1 MIRMDNYW
9 SNFKKKIIGQKDL
22 ASIGFANIVGS
33 GISAIFWLYL
43 ASVIEPT
50 EYGEIHYFIAIAA
63 FAQIISLVGSSNVLT
78 VYTAKKIKIQATLFF
93 ISLLIGVVSTIVI
106 IVIFFRFDAGLLVL
120 GYVIFE
126 MVNAVLL
133 GRKAYTEYSKYF
145 LTQKILMLVFGIG
158 FYYLIGF
165 DGILYGLVLS
175 FVPYTVLIFREFKES
190 RIDFNLLK
198 SRKMFIINN
207 YAMGISGRMGSSIDK
222 LVVAPLLGFALLGN
236 YSLALQFFIILYV
249 IPTII
254 YKYLL
259 PQDASGN
266 PNNKLKQAAVLLS
279 VAIAG
284 FGIIL
289 FPHIIPNF
297 FPKFIEAIE
306 AIQIMSIAIIP
317 AMFSLLYTSKLLGLE
332 KSKFVLISKI
342 IATSSLII
350 GFIILGPIFGI
361 VGLASVFLL
370 TGIFEA
376 CFLFSV
382 SKIKKL

>member
-1 MIRMDNYW
+1 MDNYW
-9 SNFKKKIIGQKDL
+9 TNFKKKIIGQKDL

-93 ISLLIGVVSTIVI
+93 ISLLVGVVSTIVI

-133 GRKAYTEYSKYF
+133 GRKAYTQYSKYF

-190 RIDFNLLK
+190 RIDFSLLK
-198 SRKMFIINN
+198 SRKGFIINN
-207 YAMGISGRMGSSIDK
+207 YAMDISGRMGSSIDK

-249 IPTII
+249 IPTVI

-266 PNNKLKQAAVLLS
+266 PNNKLKQTAVLLS
-279 VAIAG
+279 VVIAG

-361 VGLASVFLL
+361 IGLAFVFLL

-376 CFLFSV
+376 CFLFSI

>member
-1 MIRMDNYW
+1 MVSYW

-22 ASIGFANIVGS
+22 ASVGFANIVGS

-43 ASVIEPT
+43 ASIIEPT
-50 EYGEIHYFIAIAA
+50 KYGEIHYFIAIAA
-63 FAQIISLVGSSNVLT
+63 FAQIISLIGSSNVLT

-93 ISLLIGVVSTIVI
+93 ISLLIAVVSTIVI

-126 MVNAVLL
+126 MINAVLL
-133 GRKAYTEYSKYF
+133 GRKNYIEYSKYF

-165 DGILYGLVLS
+165 DGVLYGLVLS
-175 FVPYTVLIFREFKES
+175 FVPYTVLIFREFKETK
-190 RIDFNLLK
+190 IDFSLLK
-198 SRKMFIINN
+198 SRKGFIASN
-207 YAMGISGRMGSSIDK
+207 YAMDISGRMGSSIDK
-222 LVVAPLLGFALLGN
+222 LIVAPLLGFALLGN

-254 YKYLL
+254 FKYLL
-259 PQDASGN
+259 PQDASNN
-266 PNNKLKQAAVLLS
+266 PNNKLKQIAILLS
-279 VAIAG
+279 VAISV
-284 FGIIL
+284 FGIIV
-289 FPHIIPNF
+289 FPHIISNF
-297 FPKFIEAIE
+297 FPKFIEMTD

-317 AMFSLLYTSKLLGLE
+317 AMLSMIYTSKLLGLE

-350 GFIILGPIFGI
+350 GFIILGPILGI
-361 VGLASVFLL
+361 VGLASVFVL
-370 TGIFEA
+370 TAVFEA
-376 CFLFSV
+376 SFLFSV
-382 SKIKKL
+382 TKIKKLI

>member
-1 MIRMDNYW
+1 MVSYW

-22 ASIGFANIVGS
+22 ASVGFANIVGS

-43 ASVIEPT
+43 ASIIEPT
-50 EYGEIHYFIAIAA
+50 KYGEIHYFIAIAA
-63 FAQIISLVGSSNVLT
+63 FAQIISLIGSSNVLT

-93 ISLLIGVVSTIVI
+93 ISLLIAVVSTIVI
-106 IVIFFRFDAGLLVL
+106 IIIFFRFDAGLLVL

-126 MVNAVLL
+126 MINAVLL
-133 GRKAYTEYSKYF
+133 GRKNYIEYSKYF

-175 FVPYTVLIFREFKES
+175 FVPYTVLIFREFKETK
-190 RIDFNLLK
+190 IDFGLLK
-198 SRKMFIINN
+198 SRKGFIVSN
-207 YAMGISGRMGSSIDK
+207 YAMDISGRMGSSIDK
-222 LVVAPLLGFALLGN
+222 LIVAPLLGFALLGN

-254 YKYLL
+254 FKYLL
-259 PQDASGN
+259 PQDASNN
-266 PNNKLKQAAVLLS
+266 PNNKLKQIAILLS
-279 VAIAG
+279 VAISV
-284 FGIIL
+284 FGIIV
-289 FPHIIPNF
+289 FPHLISNF
-297 FPKFIEAIE
+297 FPKFIEVTD

-317 AMFSLLYTSKLLGLE
+317 AMLSMIYTSKLLGLE

-350 GFIILGPIFGI
+350 GFIILGPILGI
-361 VGLASVFLL
+361 VGLASVFVL
-370 TGIFEA
+370 TAVFEA
-376 CFLFSV
+376 SFLFSV
-382 SKIKKL
+382 TKIKKLS

>member
-1 MIRMDNYW
+1 MVSYW

-22 ASIGFANIVGS
+22 ASVGFANIVGS

-43 ASVIEPT
+43 ASIIEPT
-50 EYGEIHYFIAIAA
+50 KYGEIHYFIAIAA
-63 FAQIISLVGSSNVLT
+63 FAQIISLIGSSNVLT

-93 ISLLIGVVSTIVI
+93 ISLLIAVVSTIVI

-126 MVNAVLL
+126 MINAVLL
-133 GRKAYTEYSKYF
+133 GRKNYIEYSKYF

-165 DGILYGLVLS
+165 DGVLYGLVLS
-175 FVPYTVLIFREFKES
+175 FVPYTVLIFREFKETK
-190 RIDFNLLK
+190 IDFSLLK
-198 SRKMFIINN
+198 SRKGFIASN
-207 YAMGISGRMGSSIDK
+207 YAMDISGRMGSSIDK
-222 LVVAPLLGFALLGN
+222 LIVAPLLGFALLGN

-254 YKYLL
+254 FKYLL
-259 PQDASGN
+259 PQDASNN
-266 PNNKLKQAAVLLS
+266 PNNKLKQIAILLS
-279 VAIAG
+279 VAISV
-284 FGIIL
+284 FGIIV
-289 FPHIIPNF
+289 FPHIISNF
-297 FPKFIEAIE
+297 FPKFIEMTD

-317 AMFSLLYTSKLLGLE
+317 AMLSMIYTSKLLGLE

-350 GFIILGPIFGI
+350 GFIILGPILGI
-361 VGLASVFLL
+361 VGLASVFVL
-370 TGIFEA
+370 TAVFEA
-376 CFLFSV
+376 SFLFSV
-382 SKIKKL
+382 TKIKKLS

>member
-1 MIRMDNYW
+1 MDNYW
-9 SNFKKKIIGQKDL
+9 TNFKKKIIGQKDL

-78 VYTAKKIKIQATLFF
+78 VYTAKKIKIQATFFF
-93 ISLLIGVVSTIVI
+93 ISLLVAVVSAIVI

-120 GYVIFE
+120 CYVIFE

-190 RIDFNLLK
+190 RIDFSLLK
-198 SRKMFIINN
+198 SRKGFIANN
-207 YAMGISGRMGSSIDK
+207 YAMGLSGRMGSTIDK
-222 LVVAPLLGFALLGN
+222 LIVAPLLGFMLLGN
-236 YSLALQFFIILYV
+236 YSLALQLFVILYM
-249 IPTII
+249 IPVII

-259 PQDASGN
+259 PQDASGK
-266 PNNKLKQAAVLLS
+266 PNNKLRQTAVLTS
-279 VAIAG
+279 VGIAVLG
-284 FGIIL
+284 VVL

-297 FPKFIEAIE
+297 FPKFIETID

-317 AMFSLLYTSKLLGLE
+317 ATISLLYTSKFLGLE

-342 IATSSLII
+342 IATSILIV

-361 VGLASVFLL
+361 IGLASVFVF
-370 TGIFEA
+370 TSTFEA
-376 CFLFSV
+376 SFLFSI

>member
-1 MIRMDNYW
+1 MDDYW
-9 SNFKKKIIGQKDL
+9 TNFKNKIIGQKDL
-22 ASIGFANIVGS
+22 VSIGFANIVGT

-78 VYTAKKIKIQATLFF
+78 IYTAKKIKIQATLFF
-93 ISLLIGVVSTIVI
+93 ISLLIAAVSTIVI

-165 DGILYGLVLS
+165 DGVLYGLVLS

-190 RIDFNLLK
+190 RIDFSLLK
-198 SRKMFIINN
+198 SRKGFIVNN
-207 YAMGISGRMGSSIDK
+207 YAMDISGRMGSSIDK

-249 IPTII
+249 IPTVI

-266 PNNKLKQAAVLLS
+266 LNNKLKQTAVLLS
-279 VAIAG
+279 VAIAV
-284 FGIIL
+284 FGVIL
-289 FPHIIPNF
+289 FPHVIPNF

-361 VGLASVFLL
+361 IGLASVFVSVS
-370 TGIFEA
+370 IFEA
-376 CFLFSV
+376 SFLFSIN
-382 SKIKKL
+382 KIKKL

>member
-1 MIRMDNYW
+1 MDNYW
-9 SNFKKKIIGQKDL
+9 TNFKKKIIGQKDL
-22 ASIGFANIVGS
+22 ASVGFANIVGS

-93 ISLLIGVVSTIVI
+93 ISLLVGVVSTIVI

-190 RIDFNLLK
+190 RIDFSLLK
-198 SRKMFIINN
+198 SRKGFIANN
-207 YAMGISGRMGSSIDK
+207 YAMSISGRASSTIDK
-222 LVVAPLLGFALLGN
+222 LVIAPLLGFALLGN
-236 YSLALQFFIILYV
+236 YSLALQLFVILLIV
-249 IPTII
+249 PMII

-259 PQDASGN
+259 PQDASGQSN
-266 PNNKLKQAAVLLS
+266 RKLRQVTIILSVGIAVL
-279 VAIAG
+279 
-284 FGIIL
+284 GIGL
-289 FPHIIPNF
+289 FPYIIPKF
-297 FPKFIEAIE
+297 FPKFIDAID

-317 AMFSLLYTSKLLGLE
+317 ATITLLYTSKLLGME
-332 KSKFVLISKI
+332 KSKFVLITEI
-342 IATSSLII
+342 ISTSALIV
-350 GFIILGPIFGI
+350 GFIILGPIFGVI
-361 VGLASVFLL
+361 GLASVFVLSVTLEATLL
-370 TGIFEA
+370 FCMT
-376 CFLFSV
+376 
-382 SKIKKL
+382 KIKKF

>member
-1 MIRMDNYW
+1 MDNYW
-9 SNFKKKIIGQKDL
+9 TNFKKKIIGQKDL
-22 ASIGFANIVGS
+22 ASVGFANIVGS

-93 ISLLIGVVSTIVI
+93 ISLLVGVVSTIVI

-190 RIDFNLLK
+190 RIDFSLLK
-198 SRKMFIINN
+198 SRKGFIVNN
-207 YAMGISGRMGSSIDK
+207 YAMDISGRMGSSIDK
-222 LVVAPLLGFALLGN
+222 LIVAPLLGFALLGN

-249 IPTII
+249 IPIVI

-266 PNNKLKQAAVLLS
+266 LNNKLKQTAVLLS
-279 VAIAG
+279 VAIAV
-284 FGIIL
+284 FGVIL
-289 FPHIIPNF
+289 FPHVIPNF

-361 VGLASVFLL
+361 IGLASVFVSVS
-370 TGIFEA
+370 IFEA
-376 CFLFSV
+376 SFLFSIN
-382 SKIKKL
+382 KIKKL

>member
-1 MIRMDNYW
+1 MDNYW
-9 SNFKKKIIGQKDL
+9 TEFKKIITRQKDL

-93 ISLLIGVVSTIVI
+93 ISLLVGVVSTIVI

-145 LTQKILMLVFGIG
+145 LSQKILMLVFGIG

-190 RIDFNLLK
+190 RIDFSLLK
-198 SRKMFIINN
+198 SRKGFIINN
-207 YAMGISGRMGSSIDK
+207 YAMDISGRMGSSIDK

-266 PNNKLKQAAVLLS
+266 SNNKLKQTAVLLS

-361 VGLASVFLL
+361 VGLAWVFLL

-376 CFLFSV
+376 CFLFSI

>member
-1 MIRMDNYW
+1 MVSYW

-22 ASIGFANIVGS
+22 ASVGFANIVGS

-43 ASVIEPT
+43 ASIIEPT
-50 EYGEIHYFIAIAA
+50 KYGEIHYFIAIAA
-63 FAQIISLVGSSNVLT
+63 FAQIISLIGSSNVLT

-93 ISLLIGVVSTIVI
+93 ISLLIAVVSTIVI

-126 MVNAVLL
+126 MINAVLL
-133 GRKAYTEYSKYF
+133 GRKNYIEYSKYF

-175 FVPYTVLIFREFKES
+175 FVPYTVLIFREFKETK
-190 RIDFNLLK
+190 IDFGLLK
-198 SRKMFIINN
+198 SRKGFIVSN
-207 YAMGISGRMGSSIDK
+207 YAMDISGRMGSSIDK
-222 LVVAPLLGFALLGN
+222 LIVAPLLGFALLGN

-254 YKYLL
+254 FKYLL
-259 PQDASGN
+259 PQDASNN
-266 PNNKLKQAAVLLS
+266 PNNKLKQIAILLS
-279 VAIAG
+279 VAISV
-284 FGIIL
+284 FGIIV
-289 FPHIIPNF
+289 FPHLISNF
-297 FPKFIEAIE
+297 FPKFIEVTD

-317 AMFSLLYTSKLLGLE
+317 AMLSMIYTSKLLGLE

-350 GFIILGPIFGI
+350 GFIILGPILGI
-361 VGLASVFLL
+361 VGLASVFVL
-370 TGIFEA
+370 TAVFEA
-376 CFLFSV
+376 SFLFSV
-382 SKIKKL
+382 TKIKKLS

>member
-1 MIRMDNYW
+1 MDNYW
-9 SNFKKKIIGQKDL
+9 TNFKEKIIGQKDL

-43 ASVIEPT
+43 ASVIEPA

-63 FAQIISLVGSSNVLT
+63 LAQIISLIGSSNVLT
-78 VYTAKKIKIQATLFF
+78 VYTAKKIKIQATFFF
-93 ISLLIGVVSTIVI
+93 ISILAAVASTIVI
-106 IVIFFRFDAGLLVL
+106 IVIFFRFDVGLLVL

-126 MVNAVLL
+126 LVNAVLL

-145 LTQKILMLVFGIG
+145 LTQKTLMVILGIG

-165 DGILYGLVLS
+165 DGILYGFVLS
-175 FVPYTVLIFREFKES
+175 FVPYIVLIFREFKETK
-190 RIDFNLLK
+190 IDFSLLK
-198 SRKMFIINN
+198 SRKGFIANN
-207 YAMGISGRMGSSIDK
+207 YAMGLSGRMGSTVDK
-222 LVVAPLLGFALLGN
+222 LIVAPLLGFALLGN
-236 YSLALQFFIILYV
+236 YSLALQLFVILYM
-249 IPTII
+249 IPMII

-259 PQDASGN
+259 PQDASGK
-266 PNNKLKQAAVLLS
+266 PNNKLRQTAVLTS
-279 VAIAG
+279 VGIAVLG
-284 FGIIL
+284 VVL

-297 FPKFIEAIE
+297 FPKLIEAID

-317 AMFSLLYTSKLLGLE
+317 ATISLLYTSKFLGLE

-342 IATSSLII
+342 VATSILIV

-361 VGLASVFLL
+361 IGLASVFVF
-370 TGIFEA
+370 TSTFEA
-376 CFLFSV
+376 SFLFSI

>member
-1 MIRMDNYW
+1 MDNYW
-9 SNFKKKIIGQKDL
+9 TNFKKKIIGQKDL

-93 ISLLIGVVSTIVI
+93 ISLLVGVVSTIVI

-190 RIDFNLLK
+190 RIDFSLLK
-198 SRKMFIINN
+198 SRKGFIANN
-207 YAMGISGRMGSSIDK
+207 YAMDISGRMGSSIDK
-222 LVVAPLLGFALLGN
+222 LIVAPLLGFALLGN
-236 YSLALQFFIILYV
+236 YALALQFFMILYI
-249 IPTII
+249 IPTVI

-266 PNNKLKQAAVLLS
+266 PNNKLKQTAVLLS
-279 VAIAG
+279 VAIAV
-284 FGIIL
+284 FGVIL

-342 IATSSLII
+342 ISTSSLII

-361 VGLASVFLL
+361 IGLASVFVL
-370 TGIFEA
+370 TTVFEA
-376 CFLFSV
+376 CFLFSI

>member
-1 MIRMDNYW
+1 MVNYW

-22 ASIGFANIVGS
+22 ASVGFANIVGS

-43 ASVIEPT
+43 ASIVEPT
-50 EYGEIHYFIAIAA
+50 KYGEIHYFIAIAA
-63 FAQIISLVGSSNVLT
+63 FAQIISLIGSSNVLT

-93 ISLLIGVVSTIVI
+93 ISLLIAVVSTIVI
-106 IVIFFRFDAGLLVL
+106 IIIFFRFDAGLLVL

-126 MVNAVLL
+126 MINAVLL
-133 GRKAYTEYSKYF
+133 GRKNYIEYSKYF

-175 FVPYTVLIFREFKES
+175 FVPYTVLIFREFKETK
-190 RIDFNLLK
+190 IDFGLLK
-198 SRKMFIINN
+198 SRKGFIVSN
-207 YAMGISGRMGSSIDK
+207 YAMDISGRMGSSIDK
-222 LVVAPLLGFALLGN
+222 LIVAPLLGFALLGN

-254 YKYLL
+254 FKYLL
-259 PQDASGN
+259 PQDASNN
-266 PNNKLKQAAVLLS
+266 PNNKLKQIAILLS
-279 VAIAG
+279 VAISV
-284 FGIIL
+284 FGIIV
-289 FPHIIPNF
+289 FPHLISNF
-297 FPKFIEAIE
+297 FPKFIEVTD

-317 AMFSLLYTSKLLGLE
+317 AMLSMIYTSKLLGLE

-350 GFIILGPIFGI
+350 GFIILGPILGI
-361 VGLASVFLL
+361 VGLASVFVL
-370 TGIFEA
+370 TAVFEA
-376 CFLFSV
+376 SFLFSV
-382 SKIKKL
+382 TKIKKLS

>member
-1 MIRMDNYW
+1 MDNYW
-9 SNFKKKIIGQKDL
+9 TNFKKKIIGQKDL
-22 ASIGFANIVGS
+22 TSIGFANIVGS

-78 VYTAKKIKIQATLFF
+78 VYTAKKIKIQATFFF
-93 ISLLIGVVSTIVI
+93 ISLLVAVVSAIVI

-126 MVNAVLL
+126 MVKAVLL

-190 RIDFNLLK
+190 RIDFSLLK
-198 SRKMFIINN
+198 SRKGFIANN
-207 YAMGISGRMGSSIDK
+207 YAMDISGRMGSSIDK
-222 LVVAPLLGFALLGN
+222 LIVAPLLGFALLGN

-249 IPTII
+249 IPTVI

-266 PNNKLKQAAVLLS
+266 PNNKLKQTAVLLS
-279 VAIAG
+279 VAIAI
-284 FGIIL
+284 FGVIL
-289 FPHIIPNF
+289 FPHIIPNL

-361 VGLASVFLL
+361 IGLASVFVSVS
-370 TGIFEA
+370 IFEA
-376 CFLFSV
+376 SFLFSIN
-382 SKIKKL
+382 KIKKL

>member
-1 MIRMDNYW
+1 MDNYW
-9 SNFKKKIIGQKDL
+9 TNFKKKIIGQKDL

-93 ISLLIGVVSTIVI
+93 ISLLVGVVSTIVI
-106 IVIFFRFDAGLLVL
+106 IMIFFRFDVGLLVL

-190 RIDFNLLK
+190 RIDFSLLK
-198 SRKMFIINN
+198 SRKGFIANN
-207 YAMGISGRMGSSIDK
+207 YAMDISGRMGSSIDK
-222 LVVAPLLGFALLGN
+222 LIVAPLLGFALLGN

-266 PNNKLKQAAVLLS
+266 PNNKLKQTAVLLS
-279 VAIAG
+279 VAIAV
-284 FGIIL
+284 FGVIL

-361 VGLASVFLL
+361 IGLASVFVL

-376 CFLFSV
+376 CFLFSI

>member
-1 MIRMDNYW
+1 MDNYW
-9 SNFKKKIIGQKDL
+9 TNFKKKIIGQKDL
-22 ASIGFANIVGS
+22 ASIGFANIVGG

-93 ISLLIGVVSTIVI
+93 ISLLVGVVSTIVI
-106 IVIFFRFDAGLLVL
+106 IMVFFRFDVGLLVL

-190 RIDFNLLK
+190 RIDFSLLK
-198 SRKMFIINN
+198 SRKGFIANN
-207 YAMGISGRMGSSIDK
+207 YAMDISGRMGSSIDK
-222 LVVAPLLGFALLGN
+222 LIVAPLLGFALLGN

-266 PNNKLKQAAVLLS
+266 PNNKLKQTAVLLS
-279 VAIAG
+279 VAIAV
-284 FGIIL
+284 FGVIL
-289 FPHIIPNF
+289 FPHIIQNF

-317 AMFSLLYTSKLLGLE
+317 GMFSLLYTSKLLGLE

-361 VGLASVFLL
+361 IGLASVFVL
-370 TGIFEA
+370 TTVFEA
-376 CFLFSV
+376 CFLFSI

>member
-1 MIRMDNYW
+1 MDNYW
-9 SNFKKKIIGQKDL
+9 TDFKKKIIGQKDL

-93 ISLLIGVVSTIVI
+93 ISLLVGVVSTIVI

-145 LTQKILMLVFGIG
+145 LSQKILMLVFGIG

-190 RIDFNLLK
+190 RIDFSLLK
-198 SRKMFIINN
+198 SRKGFIINN
-207 YAMGISGRMGSSIDK
+207 YAMDISGRMGSSIDK

-266 PNNKLKQAAVLLS
+266 SNNKLKQTAVLLS

-361 VGLASVFLL
+361 VGLAWVFLL

-376 CFLFSV
+376 CFLFSI

>member
-1 MIRMDNYW
+1 MDNYW
-9 SNFKKKIIGQKDL
+9 TNFKKKIIGQKDL

-78 VYTAKKIKIQATLFF
+78 VYTAKKIKIQATFFF
-93 ISLLIGVVSTIVI
+93 ISLLVAVVSAIVI

-190 RIDFNLLK
+190 RIDFSLLK
-198 SRKMFIINN
+198 SRKGFIANN

-222 LVVAPLLGFALLGN
+222 LIVAPLLGFALLGN

-249 IPTII
+249 IPTVI

-266 PNNKLKQAAVLLS
+266 PNNKLKQTAVLLS
-279 VAIAG
+279 VAIAI
-284 FGIIL
+284 FGVIL
-289 FPHIIPNF
+289 FPHIIPNL

-317 AMFSLLYTSKLLGLE
+317 AMFSLIYTSKLLGLE

-361 VGLASVFLL
+361 IGLASVFVSVS
-370 TGIFEA
+370 IFEA
-376 CFLFSV
+376 SFLFSIN
-382 SKIKKL
+382 KIKKL